1 MATVPVSVE
10 EGESRTFI
18 ARWVLGPGD
27 DGEPIRYSGA
37 VERTIQIFGS
47 FGGASVAIEGTLELT
62 PTTWLPI
69 TDVQGNAINANS
81 NKLETIT
88 ELVRHLRPKVTGGS
102 GTTVTVLLM
111 MRSMN

>member
-1 MATVPVSVE
+1 MATVAATIT

-18 ARWVLGPGD
+18 ASWVLGPGD

-37 VERTIQIFGS
+37 VERTVQIFGT
-47 FGGASVAIEGTLELT
+47 FGGATVAIEGTLELT

-69 TDVQGNAINANS
+69 TDVQGDAISATS

-88 ELVRHLRPKVTGGS
+88 ELVRHIRPKVTGGS
-102 GTTVTVLLM
+102 GTSVTVLLM